1 MKKVIIIFCFAL
13 AVSQL
18 FSQSGYKEK
27 IDLYVAKI
35 DSNLSYDEDFH
46 DAYMVH
52 EIKFETNKRAIGKQY
67 TSVKFYYPFPIDSV
81 AEADENTQFLYIYKP
96 PVFVSVTYNIAAAQ
110 NESVNYYFDEGSLVY
125 YSFLS
130 EGAYGNENEK
140 YYFNK
145 DELVSFE
152 THTDDNNIIKEE
164 GFTEHDLSRAA
175 NILKKASKY
184 QKMFNELV
192 KLEDIDK

>member
-1 MKKVIIIFCFAL
+1 MKKVIITFCFIL

-18 FSQSGYKEK
+18 FSQSGYTEK
-27 IDLYVAKI
+27 IDLYVNEINKNI
-35 DSNLSYDEDFH
+35 SSNDGIH
-46 DAYMVH
+46 DTYMVH

-81 AEADENTQFLYIYKP
+81 VEADENTQFLYIYKP
-96 PVFVSVTYNIAAAQ
+96 PVFVSVEYNIAAAQ
-110 NESVNYYFDEGSLVY
+110 NNTFNYYFDEGSLIY
-125 YSFLS
+125 YSYVS

-140 YYFNK
+140 YYFSKNDLIK
-145 DELVSFE
+145 FE
-152 THTDDNNIIKEE
+152 THTNDDYIIKEE
-164 GFTEHDLSRAA
+164 SFTEQDMSRAA
-175 NILKKASKY
+175 NILKKASEY